1 MRVFLAV
8 PPDPAWSDSARGLLD
23 RLRAVLPRAA
33 WTRPESWHLTLAF
46 LGEMTPEAAEQ
57 FAGGMEEAFAEA
69 AGGELAAAGSITFPP
84 RGRPRVAG
92 IGFHPG
98 VMRDE
103 LGRLAGAGAAA
114 ARGLGLPA
122 SARPFHPHVTLA
134 RIRDAWPRAAVD
146 AFRREADAWR
156 FPPWRV
162 RACVLYRSRL
172 DPGGAVHSPL
182 REWAL
187 PVPAEMRA

>member
-1 MRVFLAV
+1 LRVFLAV
-8 PPDPAWSDSARGLLD
+8 PPDPEWSDGARALSD

-46 LGEMTPEAAEQ
+46 LGEIASEAAEQ
-57 FAGGMEEAFAEA
+57 FAARMEETFTEA
-69 AGGELAAAGSITFPP
+69 AGGELAAAGAITFPP

-92 IGFHPG
+92 IGFRPG
-98 VMRDE
+98 AMADE
-103 LGRLAGAGAAA
+103 LERLAGAGAAA
-114 ARGLGLPA
+114 ARALGLPA
-122 SARPFHPHVTLA
+122 SGRDFHPHVTLA
-134 RIRDAWPRAAVD
+134 RIRDPWPRAAVD

-156 FPPWRV
+156 FPTWRV

-187 PVPAEMRA
+187 PAPAEIRA